1 MKLKGK
7 FKKNVGKKKHHKSL
21 LNYKRPTNNAE
32 LKHQQTEETRRLIE
46 LQHSSKAWGS

>member
-21 LNYKRPTNNAE
+21 LNYERPTNKAE
-32 LKHQQTEETRRLIE
+32 LKNRQMEETRRLVEI
-46 LQHSSKAWGS
+46 LHSSKAWGS